1 MQILHDE
8 KTIVKNLNFF
18 VEKSQFFDEIDF
30 VEQRLLNIL
39 LFFSV
44 NITSSLEKVVL
55 TMQY

>member
-1 MQILHDE
+1 MRILHDE

-39 LFFSV
+39 LFLSV
-44 NITSSLEKVVL
+44 NITPSLEKVVL
-55 TMQY
+55 TMQ

>member
-39 LFFSV
+39 LFLSV
-44 NITSSLEKVVL
+44 NITPSLEKVVL

>member
-39 LFFSV
+39 LFLSV

>member
-39 LFFSV
+39 LFLSV
-44 NITSSLEKVVL
+44 NITPSLEKVVL
-55 TMQY
+55 TMQ